1 MKTPRHITVYCSS
14 SDKLAAP
21 FYAVATAF
29 GEALARRGDVL
40 VYGGGR
46 TGLMGAVARGVHAGK
61 GHVVGVVPGFLRH
74 VELVYDEADEL
85 LITADMR
92 SRKAEMERRA
102 DAFVVL
108 PGGLGT
114 LEELAEIL
122 TLKVL
127 RQLHKPLV
135 LLNQDGFYDPLLQ
148 FFDHLCEQRFAHQ
161 ACRQAYH
168 VAQDVDAVF
177 AHLDEVIPAAAAEA
191 DAATRPALGL
201 APEVAS
207 NDLWMINAKR

>member
-1 MKTPRHITVYCSS
+1 MPNARNITVYCSS
-14 SDKLAAP
+14 SDRLAAP
-21 FYAVATAF
+21 FYEVATAF
-29 GEALARRGDVL
+29 GAELAHRGDTL

-46 TGLMGAVARGVHAGK
+46 TGLMGAVARGAHAHK
-61 GHVVGVVPGFLRH
+61 GQVVGVIPGFLRN

-85 LITADMR
+85 VITADMR
-92 SRKAEMERRA
+92 GRKAEMERRA

-135 LLNQDGFYDPLLQ
+135 ILNQDGFYTHLLT
-148 FFDHLCEQRFAHQ
+148 FFDHLCEQRFAHP

-168 VAQDVDAVF
+168 VARDIEGVF
-177 AHLDEVIPAAAAEA
+177 AHLDA
-191 DAATRPALGL
+191 DDDAGPPPGPL
-201 APEVAS
+201 APAIDRDS
-207 NDLWMINAKR
+207 LWMIDRKK